1 MILLG
6 AGLAA
11 RDSGA
16 GFSYDYAASTQDP
29 MRSWCFIP
37 CKTGSTPMAYK
48 NATKEAPDKH
58 Q

>member
-16 GFSYDYAASTQDP
+16 GVLYQYAANAQDP
-29 MRSWCFIP
+29 MRSWCITP
-37 CKTGSTPMAYK
+37 YKTGSTPMAYK
-48 NATKEAPDKH
+48 NATKEAPDKN